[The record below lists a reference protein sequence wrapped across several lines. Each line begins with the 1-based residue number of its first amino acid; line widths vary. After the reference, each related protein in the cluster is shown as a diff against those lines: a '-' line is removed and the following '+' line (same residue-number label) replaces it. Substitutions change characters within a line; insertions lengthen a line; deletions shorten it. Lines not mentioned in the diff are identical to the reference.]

1 MAESSK
7 DLQVLQTPL
16 GAETMRVPTGC
27 LLRQLVPKLRL
38 ARAQSGLPSA
48 GILSGASHSRRH
60 CSKDMQFREVGG
72 MLHVVASNQHQ
83 NTIKPYHRSHFRS
96 WATWAIWIAWIAVA
110 VLWMKANLTGSP
122 FEAMVGIT
130 TSLCVLLACLW
141 KCKRRCQ
148 STSQLTG
155 SDCPDA
161 TANSLPAVSPDP
173 EPSCPPS
180 LPVQL
185 FAQNL
190 SLEPCTVGHSAAK
203 RQNTVMALQG

>member
-72 MLHVVASNQHQ
+72 MLHVVASNQHP
-83 NTIKPYHRSHFRS
+83 T
-96 WATWAIWIAWIAVA
+96 
-110 VLWMKANLTGSP
+110 SP
-122 FEAMVGIT
+122 
-130 TSLCVLLACLW
+130 
-141 KCKRRCQ
+141 K
-148 STSQLTG
+148 
-155 SDCPDA
+155 
-161 TANSLPAVSPDP
+161 
-173 EPSCPPS
+173 
-180 LPVQL
+180 
-185 FAQNL
+185 L
-190 SLEPCTVGHSAAK
+190 SLIRGSTAK
-203 RQNTVMALQG
+203 SGEDVNSKAYPINYG